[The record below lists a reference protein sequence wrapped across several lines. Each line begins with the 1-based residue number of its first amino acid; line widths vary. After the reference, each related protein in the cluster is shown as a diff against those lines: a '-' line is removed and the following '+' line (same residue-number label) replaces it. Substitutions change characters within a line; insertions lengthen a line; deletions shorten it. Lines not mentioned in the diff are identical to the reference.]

1 MENDAHLNFGE
12 CLHLV
17 TNEQRGL
24 LRQLEK
30 KEKLLLNKVSSGHYN
45 EINMNGV
52 LMGDV
57 NEFKYLGSVLSKDG
71 LCKARDRDR

>member
-45 EINMNGV
+45 EICLKEG
-52 LMGDV
+52 LLP
-57 NEFKYLGSVLSKDG
+57 KYTKVIYLYL
-71 LCKARDRDR
+71 